1 MELNITFESLP
12 ENIQQKIID
21 KVSGLIARASV
32 NRALL
37 SKEDIMILTGK
48 SKTQVERMMQD
59 PRFPAPVELIKNGHK
74 TWQTVAVLNFFD
86 LKRRS
91 W

>member
-1 MELNITFESLP
+1 MDLNITFESLP
-12 ENIQQKIID
+12 ETAQQKIID
-21 KVSGLIARASV
+21 KVSGVIARASV

-48 SKTQVERMMQD
+48 SKTHVEKMMQD
-59 PRFPAPVELIKNGHK
+59 PRFPAPVELIKGGHK
-74 TWQTVAVLNFFD
+74 AWQTVAVLNFFD

>member
-1 MELNITFESLP
+1 MELNVTFESLP
-12 ENIQQKIID
+12 EKIQQKIID

-37 SKEDIMILTGK
+37 SKEDIMILTGR
-48 SKTQVERMMQD
+48 SKTQVERIMQD
-59 PRFPAPVELIKNGHK
+59 PRFPAPIQLTKGGHK
-74 TWQTVAVLNFFD
+74 LWQTVAVLNFFD
-86 LKRRS
+86 FKRRD